1 MKKKLLKGLG
11 GLVVVF
17 AIAAVAFLFWP
28 VSNADSP
35 APENDEPVDAVFIGG
50 GIMSVTLAT
59 YLQELEPNWNMRLY
73 ERMDGVAL
81 ESSNGW
87 NNAGTGHS
95 GYAELNYT
103 PELPDG
109 TVETKRAVGIVEQ
122 FEISRQF
129 WAHEVAAGR
138 LGQPKEFI
146 NPTPHMSFVW
156 GDENIEYLRK
166 RHAAMIKNPM
176 FYGMQFSTDNA
187 QIAKWAPLMMKGRD
201 PNQKVAATYMPLGT
215 DVNFGVITNQLT
227 ASLQR
232 NPHFQLQLSHEVRG
246 LNQNPD
252 KTWNVTVHDLKSGKD
267 STVKT
272 RFVFI
277 GAGGAALKLLQMSG
291 IPESKN
297 YAGFPVGGQF
307 LAFEGADIANAHV
320 VKAYGKAEAGSP
332 PMSVPHLDARKLDGK
347 PVVLF
352 GPFAL
357 QSTKFLKEGSA
368 WDLFSSVN
376 HNNVAGM
383 MGVGA
388 ENLDL
393 VKYLV
398 QQAQLTDADR
408 QAELVKYFPTAKRED
423 WKLVTAGQRVQVIK
437 RDPKTGETTLQFGTE
452 IVSDADGTIAA
463 LLGASPGASTS
474 PPIMLKVLAK
484 AFPKQMAAGWETR
497 LKEIIP
503 SYGQDINA
511 SPAMTNKIRRQ
522 TSQALQLPYLE
533 VPADLDPNA
542 AQDVEISP
550 ESPVA
555 PAVPVAPV
563 ESEAKSKLES
573 PNANNEMQAL

>member
-1 MKKKLLKGLG
+1 MKKKILKGLG
-11 GLVVVF
+11 GLVVVS
-17 AIAAVAFLFWP
+17 AIAAVTFLFWP
-28 VSNADSP
+28 ISNASSP

-59 YLQELEPNWNMRLY
+59 YLQELEPGWKMRMV

-129 WAHEVAAGR
+129 WAHEVAQGR

-146 NPTPHMSFVW
+146 NATPHMSFVW
-156 GDENIEYLRK
+156 GEENIEYLRK
-166 RHAAMIKNPM
+166 RREAMVKNPM
-176 FYGMQFSTDNA
+176 FYGMQYSTDSA

-201 PNQKVAATYMPLGT
+201 PKQKVAATYMPLGT

-232 NPHFQLQLSHEVRG
+232 SPNFQLQLSHEVRG
-246 LNQNPD
+246 LNQNAD
-252 KTWNVTVHDLKSGKD
+252 KTWNVTVRDLRANKDTTIKS
-267 STVKT
+267 

-277 GAGGAALKLLQMSG
+277 GAGGASLKLLQMSG

-307 LAFEGADIANAHV
+307 LAFEAPAIADNHI

-437 RDPKTGETTLQFGTE
+437 RDPQTGETSLQFGTE
-452 IVSDADGTIAA
+452 IVSDTEGTIAA

-497 LKEIIP
+497 LKDMIP
-503 SYGQDINA
+503 SYGQEINS
-511 SPAMTNKIRRQ
+511 SPALTNQIRRQ

-542 AQDVEISP
+542 TPDVDVSP
-550 ESPVA
+550 NSPVA
-555 PAVPVAPV
+555 PAEPVAPV
-563 ESEAKSKLES
+563 ESEAKSKLKS